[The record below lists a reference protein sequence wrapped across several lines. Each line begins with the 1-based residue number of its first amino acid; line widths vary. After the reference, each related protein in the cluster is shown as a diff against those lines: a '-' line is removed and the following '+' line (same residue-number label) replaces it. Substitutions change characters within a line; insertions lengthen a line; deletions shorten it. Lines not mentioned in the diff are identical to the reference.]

1 MFIQQGLPGDY
12 GVTGGFRWDMLG
24 CIGLGILGSSLYS
37 ILIQTNREALSRG
50 HSLNK
55 TTAFLWEQR
64 VLGPAILG
72 FEEFLGDWQNLPHGK
87 WGLLYDTMVFVH
99 GAEMKI
105 EMVQL
110 PFLLAPESTKFSL
123 F

>member
-37 ILIQTNREALSRG
+37 ILIQTNMQARNVPYQEDIP
-50 HSLNK
+50 LNK
-55 TTAFLWEQR
+55 TTAFLWGQR

-72 FEEFLGDWQNLPHGK
+72 CEEFLGDWQNLPRGK
-87 WGLLYDTMVFVH
+87 
-99 GAEMKI
+99 
-105 EMVQL
+105 
-110 PFLLAPESTKFSL
+110 
-123 F
+123 